1 MGDLTT
7 CPLREDP
14 CWLWGTVQ
22 PKVQRI
28 IDTSASV
35 VLPTVRRS
43 ARHCSQDGCLPCKIK
58 RGMVRASFVDNEK
71 AAANDRCR
79 TQPGCVVELGGAAA
93 VFHSREQKT

>member
-28 IDTSASV
+28 IDTRASV

-43 ARHCSQDGCLPCKIK
+43 ARCGLTVHSVQT
-58 RGMVRASFVDNEK
+58 DN
-71 AAANDRCR
+71 AFSWC
-79 TQPGCVVELGGAAA
+79 
-93 VFHSREQKT
+93 

>member
-35 VLPTVRRS
+35 VLPTVQRS
-43 ARHCSQDGCLPCKIK
+43 ARCRLTVHSVQT
-58 RGMVRASFVDNEK
+58 DN
-71 AAANDRCR
+71 AYSWC
-79 TQPGCVVELGGAAA
+79 
-93 VFHSREQKT
+93 